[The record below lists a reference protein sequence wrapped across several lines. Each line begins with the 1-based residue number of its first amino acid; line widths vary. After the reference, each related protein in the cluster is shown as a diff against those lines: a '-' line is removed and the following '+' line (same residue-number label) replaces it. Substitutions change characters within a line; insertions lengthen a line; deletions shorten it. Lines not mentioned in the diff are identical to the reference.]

1 MGEYSFTITTAI
13 VPPPSPSP
21 RPINVVHVLWL
32 RFSRYQLIKRT
43 CGYPTVVGVYA
54 VSQITAQSSIYPFG
68 KSNFTT
74 LRQKMWG
81 DQYHKLTEI
90 LISNF
95 DLCLSM
101 YVWCFLQT
109 CIFLRNIKSLNHV
122 TCAWKFKLMKWDWQS
137 ICLFFYVA
145 VAFPV
150 SWNLCFWY
158 IYHSSYY
165 VLSVGK
171 WNDTCKIFYYSQ

>member
-43 CGYPTVVGVYA
+43 CGYPPVVGVYA

-95 DLCLSM
+95 DLCSINVCLMFPPDMHIFKEYLITWSRDLRM
-101 YVWCFLQT
+101 KIQVNEMRLAIYMF
-109 CIFLRNIKSLNHV
+109 IFLCRICYPCVMELMFLIYLSFLV
-122 TCAWKFKLMKWDWQS
+122 LCFISREMKWH
-137 ICLFFYVA
+137 L
-145 VAFPV
+145 
-150 SWNLCFWY
+150 
-158 IYHSSYY
+158 
-165 VLSVGK
+165 
-171 WNDTCKIFYYSQ
+171 